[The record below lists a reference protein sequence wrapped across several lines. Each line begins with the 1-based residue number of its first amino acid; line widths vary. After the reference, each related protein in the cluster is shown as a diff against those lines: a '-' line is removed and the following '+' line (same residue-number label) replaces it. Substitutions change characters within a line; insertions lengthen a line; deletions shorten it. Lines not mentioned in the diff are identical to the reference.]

1 MVEKCW
7 YCAEEDER
15 LYCPECRTISATC
28 CVNCGYC
35 SECQQIKKVMDFH
48 DYKGRE

>member
-1 MVEKCW
+1 MNCS
-7 YCAEEDER
+7 YCGEEDDR
-15 LYCPECRTISATC
+15 LYCPVCKTIAATC

-35 SECQQIKKVMDFH
+35 SECQHIRPEMDFH